1 MAKLIP
7 MKWLI
12 FFILTLAASALYFR
26 YGLSPNKNNV
36 VNSPKNESPEPDSLD
51 QPQNLPRTELPSRLS
66 QPPTEDTANG
76 LPQPQLEPNTIPPAT
91 VEVPPQVPPSGSNDF
106 QSSFPQQPNFQPP
119 FESPPPSQ
127 VFPESEVPPPPSF
140 FPENDSFN
148 EVPPVD
154 SPNAFDPPPY
164 INNDNSNNGY
174 VPPPPPPPTDQES
187 F

>member
-1 MAKLIP
+1 

-26 YGLSPNKNNV
+26 YGIGLNKSKDAKPSKAESSET
-36 VNSPKNESPEPDSLD
+36 NSIEQPENFPG
-51 QPQNLPRTELPSRLS
+51 TGLPSGLQQPSTDLPSDNVPQARS
-66 QPPTEDTANG
+66 QPD
-76 LPQPQLEPNTIPPAT
+76 TIPPAT
-91 VEVPPQVPPSGSNDF
+91 VEVPPQVPLPGSNDF
-106 QSSFPQQPNFQPP
+106 QPGFPNQPDFQQP
-119 FESPPPSQ
+119 FEPPPPSQ
-127 VFPESEVPPPPSF
+127 VFPESEIPPPPPPPF

-164 INNDNSNNGY
+164 INNETYGDGY
-174 VPPPPPPPTDQES
+174 TSPPPSVPMDQEN